1 MPTSIPGMR
10 ANKPAPAGFT
20 LVELSIVLFVL
31 GLILWTVAPRLARLG
46 STGRDAAIRAFSADS
61 EAAFDAS
68 LFEKKEWR
76 LLIDPRT
83 ASYRFF
89 SPGSGREPTDARDF
103 GSGVS
108 VTGITV
114 EGEDRSLDTITEIR
128 YLPGGRMADTLIRL
142 RDSDKEGAPTDWTLR
157 LDPTNGSV
165 DVLEGT
171 FSGNA

>member
-1 MPTSIPGMR
+1 MR
-10 ANKPAPAGFT
+10 ANRPASAGFT
-20 LVELSIVLFVL
+20 LVELSIVLFIL
-31 GLILWTVAPRLARLG
+31 GLILWTVTPRLARLG
-46 STGRDAAIRAFSADS
+46 ATGREAAFRAFSADS

-76 LLIDPRT
+76 LLIDPRNG
-83 ASYRFF
+83 SYRFF
-89 SPGSGREPTDARDF
+89 SPGSGREPADPRNF
-103 GSGVS
+103 GTGVS

-114 EGEDRSLDTITEIR
+114 EGEDRSLEGVTEVR

-142 RDSDKEGAPTDWTLR
+142 RDSSNENAPSDWTLR
-157 LDPTNGSV
+157 LDPTSGSV